1 MKIIC
6 FPYAGSHTR
15 VFTPLRNYLKENRIS
30 ADVIEVDYAGH
41 GRRFSETLIHSIQ
54 NNAVDIFKRL
64 LPELNKVEPVVL
76 VGYSMGS
83 LIAYEIAKLM
93 LEQGIEVSRL
103 LFMAATPPHKI
114 EVSTES
120 YEDEDNFLKK
130 CQTYGLIKE
139 DQFKSK
145 ELRKLFLPA
154 LFNDITSVEHYNLMN
169 NYQRVTFDKK
179 VAVSVFQG
187 EMDETVSSIEKWQEL
202 SDGQIAFY
210 TYPAGHFFYYDC
222 QEKLFADIY
231 TALTDQSKLLNIKAD
246 RGRKTDGKFIITAE
260 AEIAGKS

>member
-15 VFTPLRNYLKENRIS
+15 IFTPLRNYLKEKRVS
-30 ADVIEVDYAGH
+30 AEIIEVDYAGH

-54 NNAVDIFKRL
+54 ENAVDVFKHL
-64 LPELNKVEPVVL
+64 LPELNKEEPVIL

-114 EVSTES
+114 EVSTET
-120 YEDEDNFLKK
+120 YEDEDDFLKK

-154 LFNDITSVEHYNLMN
+154 LFNDITSVDHYNLTN
-169 NYQRVTFDKK
+169 NYQRISFDRK

-187 EMDETVSSIEKWQEL
+187 EMDETVSSINKWQEL
-202 SDGQIAFY
+202 SDGQIALY

-231 TALTDQSKLLNIKAD
+231 TALTDQSKSLNTTTD
-246 RGRKTDGKFIITAE
+246 RGRKIDGKFIVTAK

>member
-15 VFTPLRNYLKENRIS
+15 VFTPLLNYLKENGIS

-41 GRRFSETLIHSIQ
+41 GKRFSETLIDSIQ
-54 NNAVDIFKRL
+54 NNAVDIFKCL
-64 LPELNKVEPVVL
+64 LPELSKEEPVVL

-83 LIAYEIAKLM
+83 LIAYETAKLM
-93 LEQGIEVSRL
+93 LEQGIEVSKL

-114 EVSTES
+114 KVSTET
-120 YEDEDNFLKK
+120 YEDEDDFLKK
-130 CQTYGLIKE
+130 CQIYGLIKE

-154 LFNDITSVEHYNLMN
+154 LFNDITSVDQYNLTN
-169 NYQRVTFDKK
+169 KYQRVSFDKK
-179 VAVSVFQG
+179 IAVSVFQG

-202 SDGQIAFY
+202 SDGQITLY
-210 TYPAGHFFYYDC
+210 TYTAGHFFYYDC
-222 QEKLFADIY
+222 QEKLFSDIY
-231 TALTDQSKLLNIKAD
+231 TALTEQTKSFNTTTD
-246 RGRKTDGKFIITAE
+246 GGGKTDGKFTITAK
-260 AEIAGKS
+260 AENAGKS